1 MGDNNEL
8 QINEKV
14 PYIVYESA
22 MARSDIRNRWLVKA
36 LVVAV
41 VLLALTNFAWL
52 FAWTRYD
59 YTGTTTETTYTQ
71 DGEGLNI
78 IGDSN
83 DVTEQ
88 EDKDGN
94 QDEGEKRWE
103 K

>member
-1 MGDNNEL
+1 MEKNNEL
-8 QINEKV
+8 QINEKI

-22 MARSDIRNRWLVKA
+22 MARSDIRNHRLVKA
-36 LVVAV
+36 LVVTII
-41 VLLALTNFAWL
+41 LLALTNFAWL

-88 EDKDGN
+88 DDKDN
-94 QDEGEKRWE
+94 N
-103 K
+103 